1 VTRRR
6 LLLVTL
12 LLASL
17 AACIAYVVEPNRA
30 ALHVLLRME
39 SDESALA
46 SFAAWGRPAV
56 TSSDELV
63 VGTRSRAYRPA
74 GRAKAVIVLLHGMHR
89 LGIDEPRLVALARAV
104 AETGFAVHTPELT
117 QLAAYRLE
125 EAEAERLGEIIGELA
140 TREQAPRV
148 GVFGIS
154 FAGGLA
160 LLAASDPDVSARV
173 AAICALGSYG
183 DLVRVTRFYAG
194 EDARSPSGAVPNIT
208 PHPYGI
214 EILLRDALEHWAP
227 EELREALGE
236 VLRLSLHDAFRE
248 ADELA
253 KSLEAPWD
261 ARMRAL
267 LRGRPDSLLQ
277 TAALAH
283 VARNEAALRAASPE
297 GKLGVIDRPVFL
309 LHGIDDPVI
318 PATESEH
325 LAAEL
330 GGRAT
335 LLVSKA
341 LRHAES
347 AREAP
352 MTDKLAL
359 LRFMTRYM
367 TSL

>member
-12 LLASL
+12 FLASL
-17 AACIAYVVEPNRA
+17 SACTAYVVEPHRA

-39 SDESALA
+39 GDESTLA
-46 SFAAWGRPAV
+46 SLAGWGRPDV
-56 TSSDELV
+56 TSDEGSVL
-63 VGTRSRAYRPA
+63 GTRSRAYRPE

-104 AETGFAVHTPELT
+104 AETGFVVHTPELT
-117 QLAAYRLE
+117 RLAAYRLE
-125 EAEAERLGEIIGELA
+125 EAEAERLGEIIGEIA
-140 TREQAPRV
+140 SREQASRV

-160 LLAASDPDVSARV
+160 LLAASEPGVSAHV
-173 AAICALGSYG
+173 ASICALGSYG
-183 DLVRVTRFYAG
+183 DLVRVTHFYAG
-194 EDARSPSGAVPNIT
+194 LGARSPSGTPTPIT

-214 EILLRDALEHWAP
+214 EILLRDALDHWAP
-227 EELREALGE
+227 EHLRDPLGE
-236 VLRLSLHDAFRE
+236 LLRLSLHDGFRE

-253 KSLEAPWD
+253 KSLEPPWD

-267 LRGRPDSLLQ
+267 LRGRPDALLQ
-277 TAALAH
+277 AAALAH
-283 VARNEAALRAASPE
+283 VERNTDALRAASPT
-297 GKLGVIDRPVFL
+297 GKLGAIAPPVFL

-330 GGRAT
+330 EGRVT
-335 LLVSKA
+335 LLVSRA

-352 MTDKLAL
+352 MADKLAL